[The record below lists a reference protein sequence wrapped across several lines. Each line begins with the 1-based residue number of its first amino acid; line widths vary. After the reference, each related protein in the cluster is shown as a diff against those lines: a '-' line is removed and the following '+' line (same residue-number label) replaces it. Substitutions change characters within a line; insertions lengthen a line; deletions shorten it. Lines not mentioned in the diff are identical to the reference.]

1 MSHATERRGRR
12 LRATIVLSALLAT
25 AGLVWGIST
34 AIAASSSPTPAL
46 LGASGSPS
54 PAASAT
60 PLTLRLGTTF
70 DADNLN
76 PFIGY
81 SGTSYEIFHLNY
93 DFLVGY
99 APDLSPRPELA
110 TSWTTSPDGKTWTF
124 QLRQGVKWQDG
135 QPFTSADVAFTYNL
149 IIKNNLTAFT
159 SYTNNIIKVVP
170 QGDFAVQ
177 MICAKPKANM
187 LRLWIPI
194 LPQHVWAKVPVASLT
209 TSYINKPPII
219 GTGPFQTDRG
229 QEGRVRQDGQEP
241 GLLGQGQADDRRARD
256 ADLPERRHDDP
267 GPQDGRTGLRH
278 GHPDGPVRGPQ
289 EPAGRHRQRGRHQVL
304 RRSLHEL
311 LRQLELA
318 RQSRAARSQVPPSH
332 QLGGGQAEDRRLRL
346 RRLRQGRPGHHH
358 AGRADLLLDASAG
371 HHLRLRSRQGRPDAG
386 RRRLPAQERR
396 PRQQAGQAD
405 RAASLGALGRR
416 AQPELRQAHHRLVPQ
431 SRASRS
437 PTRSSTPA
445 R

>member
-1 MSHATERRGRR
+1 MI
-12 LRATIVLSALLAT
+12 RAQF
-25 AGLVWGIST
+25 
-34 AIAASSSPTPAL
+34 
-46 LGASGSPS
+46 
-54 PAASAT
+54 
-60 PLTLRLGTTF
+60 GTTF

-170 QGDFAVQ
+170 QGDYAVQ

-194 LPQHVWAKVPVASLT
+194 LPQHIWAKVPVASLT

-219 GTGPFQTDRG
+219 GTGPFQTVDVQKG
-229 QEGRVRQDGQEP
+229 EYVKLVKNPHYWLKGKPTIE
-241 GLLGQGQADDRRARD
+241 
-256 ADLPERRHDDP
+256 
-267 GPQDGRTGLRH
+267 
-278 GHPDGPVRGPQ
+278 
-289 EPAGRHRQRGRHQVL
+289 
-304 RRSLHEL
+304 EL
-311 LRQLELA
+311 VIQI
-318 RQSRAARSQVPPSH
+318 
-332 QLGGGQAEDRRLRL
+332 
-346 RRLRQGRPGHHH
+346 
-358 AGRADLLLDASAG
+358 
-371 HHLRLRSRQGRPDAG
+371 
-386 RRRLPAQERR
+386 
-396 PRQQAGQAD
+396 
-405 RAASLGALGRR
+405 
-416 AQPELRQAHHRLVPQ
+416 
-431 SRASRS
+431 
-437 PTRSSTPA
+437 
-445 R
+445 